1 MCILS
6 NCQKNHI
13 KLYRPRLLH
22 PHHFLLLSSHFSA
35 ILPAAFLPFSSHQN
49 DGFPSF
55 FFQFGQ
61 AEILGG
67 LMPRPPHFRCFLS
80 FAACGFIHFIQN
92 AKIASAN
99 SEKFFPKKRQNY
111 QPFSEII
118 PFVQSGSL
126 LLLATC
132 SSFFPPS
139 PAAIVC
145 LVKVLSYF
153 IKREVLGLLC
163 GESAAH
169 PRGPT
174 SRGHLRGG
182 QALLCAPPL
191 YGRSAP
197 YPGLLSRV
205 EESSSI
211 NAAKDTPGT
220 RRSLAPRHKGA
231 DPLGFPR
238 PLPLR
243 YWL

>member
-1 MCILS
+1 MV
-6 NCQKNHI
+6 
-13 KLYRPRLLH
+13 
-22 PHHFLLLSSHFSA
+22 FS
-35 ILPAAFLPFSSHQN
+35 IFRRFLPFAT
-49 DGFPSF
+49 PS
-55 FFQFGQ
+55 
-61 AEILGG
+61 
-67 LMPRPPHFRCFLS
+67 
-80 FAACGFIHFIQN
+80 FIHFIQN
-92 AKIASAN
+92 NTIASAN
-99 SEKFFPKKRQNY
+99 SEKFFLKKRQNY
-111 QPFSEII
+111 HPFSEII

-145 LVKVLSYF
+145 LIASWRLNSQGIYHFLFVKVLSYF

-205 EESSSI
+205 EKVG
-211 NAAKDTPGT
+211 KDTPGT
-220 RRSLAPRHKGA
+220 FWSLAPRHKGA

>member
-1 MCILS
+1 MPFFPFITPFLITPLPCFI
-6 NCQKNHI
+6 
-13 KLYRPRLLH
+13 P
-22 PHHFLLLSSHFSA
+22 FLLAQNDGSLTFLFQFFHFAFPALSAMVFS
-35 ILPAAFLPFSSHQN
+35 IFRRFLPFAA
-49 DGFPSF
+49 PS
-55 FFQFGQ
+55 
-61 AEILGG
+61 
-67 LMPRPPHFRCFLS
+67 
-80 FAACGFIHFIQN
+80 FIHFIQN
-92 AKIASAN
+92 NTIASAN
-99 SEKFFPKKRQNY
+99 SEKFFLKKRQNY
-111 QPFSEII
+111 QSFSEII

-145 LVKVLSYF
+145 LIASWRLNSQGIYHFLFVKVLSYF

>member
-1 MCILS
+1 MV
-6 NCQKNHI
+6 
-13 KLYRPRLLH
+13 
-22 PHHFLLLSSHFSA
+22 FS
-35 ILPAAFLPFSSHQN
+35 IFRRFLPFAT
-49 DGFPSF
+49 PS
-55 FFQFGQ
+55 
-61 AEILGG
+61 
-67 LMPRPPHFRCFLS
+67 
-80 FAACGFIHFIQN
+80 FIHFIQN
-92 AKIASAN
+92 NTIASAN
-99 SEKFFPKKRQNY
+99 SEKFFLKKRQNY
-111 QPFSEII
+111 QSFSEII

-145 LVKVLSYF
+145 LIASWRLNSQGIYHFLFVKVLSYF
-153 IKREVLGLLC
+153 IKREVLGLFC

-197 YPGLLSRV
+197 CPGLLSRV

-220 RRSLAPRHKGA
+220 FWSLDPGTRGRTPLDSPAPYPCGIGCDNLNPQASSMATHRA
-231 DPLGFPR
+231 TD
-238 PLPLR
+238 
-243 YWL
+243 

>member
-1 MCILS
+1 MV
-6 NCQKNHI
+6 
-13 KLYRPRLLH
+13 
-22 PHHFLLLSSHFSA
+22 FS
-35 ILPAAFLPFSSHQN
+35 IFRRFLPFAA
-49 DGFPSF
+49 PS
-55 FFQFGQ
+55 
-61 AEILGG
+61 
-67 LMPRPPHFRCFLS
+67 
-80 FAACGFIHFIQN
+80 FIHFIQN
-92 AKIASAN
+92 NTIASAN
-99 SEKFFPKKRQNY
+99 SEKFFLKKRQNY
-111 QPFSEII
+111 QSFSEII

-145 LVKVLSYF
+145 LIASWRLNSQGIYHFLFVKVLSYF

-220 RRSLAPRHKGA
+220 SWFLDLQRRGRS
-231 DPLGFPR
+231 PL
-238 PLPLR
+238 
-243 YWL
+243 

>member
-1 MCILS
+1 MV
-6 NCQKNHI
+6 
-13 KLYRPRLLH
+13 
-22 PHHFLLLSSHFSA
+22 FS
-35 ILPAAFLPFSSHQN
+35 IFRRFLPSAT
-49 DGFPSF
+49 PS
-55 FFQFGQ
+55 
-61 AEILGG
+61 
-67 LMPRPPHFRCFLS
+67 
-80 FAACGFIHFIQN
+80 FIHFIQN
-92 AKIASAN
+92 NTIASAN
-99 SEKFFPKKRQNY
+99 SEKFFLKKRQNY
-111 QPFSEII
+111 HPFSEII
-118 PFVQSGSL
+118 PFVQSDSL

-145 LVKVLSYF
+145 LIASWQLNSQGIYHFLFVKVLSYF
-153 IKREVLGLLC
+153 IKREVLGLFC
-163 GESAAH
+163 GESATH
-169 PRGPT
+169 PRGP
-174 SRGHLRGG
+174 SLRGG

-197 YPGLLSRV
+197 CPGLLSRV

>member
-1 MCILS
+1 MV
-6 NCQKNHI
+6 
-13 KLYRPRLLH
+13 
-22 PHHFLLLSSHFSA
+22 FS
-35 ILPAAFLPFSSHQN
+35 IFRRFLPFAT
-49 DGFPSF
+49 PS
-55 FFQFGQ
+55 
-61 AEILGG
+61 
-67 LMPRPPHFRCFLS
+67 
-80 FAACGFIHFIQN
+80 FIHFIQN
-92 AKIASAN
+92 NTIASAN
-99 SEKFFPKKRQNY
+99 SEKFFLKKRQNY
-111 QPFSEII
+111 QSFSEII

-145 LVKVLSYF
+145 LIASWRLNSQGIYHFLFVKVLSYF

-197 YPGLLSRV
+197 CPGLLSRV
-205 EESSSI
+205 EKVG
-211 NAAKDTPGT
+211 KDTPGT
-220 RRSLAPRHKGA
+220 SWFLDLRHKGE

-238 PLPLR
+238 LSALAVLVARTETFKHPRGQPCR
-243 YWL
+243 ATD

>member
-1 MCILS
+1 MV
-6 NCQKNHI
+6 
-13 KLYRPRLLH
+13 
-22 PHHFLLLSSHFSA
+22 FS
-35 ILPAAFLPFSSHQN
+35 IFRRFLPFAT
-49 DGFPSF
+49 PS
-55 FFQFGQ
+55 
-61 AEILGG
+61 
-67 LMPRPPHFRCFLS
+67 
-80 FAACGFIHFIQN
+80 FIHFIQN
-92 AKIASAN
+92 NTIASAN
-99 SEKFFPKKRQNY
+99 SEKIFLKKRQNY

-145 LVKVLSYF
+145 LTASWRLNSQGIYHFLFVKVLSYF
-153 IKREVLGLLC
+153 IKREVLGLFC

-169 PRGPT
+169 PRGPLP
-174 SRGHLRGG
+174 HLRGG
-182 QALLCAPPL
+182 QALLCTPPL

>member
-1 MCILS
+1 M
-6 NCQKNHI
+6 
-13 KLYRPRLLH
+13 
-22 PHHFLLLSSHFSA
+22 FFS
-35 ILPAAFLPFSSHQN
+35 IFRRFLPFAA
-49 DGFPSF
+49 PS
-55 FFQFGQ
+55 
-61 AEILGG
+61 
-67 LMPRPPHFRCFLS
+67 
-80 FAACGFIHFIQN
+80 FIHFIQN
-92 AKIASAN
+92 NTIASAN
-99 SEKFFPKKRQNY
+99 SEKFFLKKRQNY
-111 QPFSEII
+111 QSFSEII

-145 LVKVLSYF
+145 LIASWRLNSQGIYHFLFVKVLSYF

-197 YPGLLSRV
+197 CPGLLSRV
-205 EESSSI
+205 EKVG
-211 NAAKDTPGT
+211 KDTPGT
-220 RRSLAPRHKGA
+220 SWSLDPRRRGRK
-231 DPLGFPR
+231 
-238 PLPLR
+238 
-243 YWL
+243 

>member
-1 MCILS
+1 MV
-6 NCQKNHI
+6 
-13 KLYRPRLLH
+13 
-22 PHHFLLLSSHFSA
+22 FS
-35 ILPAAFLPFSSHQN
+35 IFRRFLPFAT
-49 DGFPSF
+49 PS
-55 FFQFGQ
+55 
-61 AEILGG
+61 
-67 LMPRPPHFRCFLS
+67 
-80 FAACGFIHFIQN
+80 FIHFIQN
-92 AKIASAN
+92 NTIASAN
-99 SEKFFPKKRQNY
+99 SEKFFLKKRQNY
-111 QPFSEII
+111 QSFSEII

-145 LVKVLSYF
+145 LIASWRLNSQGIYHFLFVKVLSYF

-211 NAAKDTPGT
+211 NAAKDTPGGHPWPPGTRGRTPLDSPAPYPCGIGCDNLNPQASSMAT
-220 RRSLAPRHKGA
+220 RRAT
-231 DPLGFPR
+231 D
-238 PLPLR
+238 
-243 YWL
+243 

>member
-1 MCILS
+1 MV
-6 NCQKNHI
+6 
-13 KLYRPRLLH
+13 
-22 PHHFLLLSSHFSA
+22 FS
-35 ILPAAFLPFSSHQN
+35 IFRRFLPFAA
-49 DGFPSF
+49 PS
-55 FFQFGQ
+55 
-61 AEILGG
+61 
-67 LMPRPPHFRCFLS
+67 
-80 FAACGFIHFIQN
+80 FIHFIQN
-92 AKIASAN
+92 NTIASAN
-99 SEKFFPKKRQNY
+99 SEKFFLKKRQNY
-111 QPFSEII
+111 QSFSEII

-145 LVKVLSYF
+145 LIASWQLNSQGIYHFLFVKVLSYF

>member
-1 MCILS
+1 MLRLFDVPAS
-6 NCQKNHI
+6 HFLHPLPARQ
-13 KLYRPRLLH
+13 RPRLLH
-22 PHHFLLLSSHFSA
+22 PHHFFLLSSHFSA

-99 SEKFFPKKRQNY
+99 SEKFFLKKRQNY
-111 QPFSEII
+111 QSFSEII

-145 LVKVLSYF
+145 LIASWRLNSQSIYHFLFVKVLSYF
-153 IKREVLGLLC
+153 INREVLGLFC

-169 PRGPT
+169 PAAAP
-174 SRGHLRGG
+174 LRGG
-182 QALLCAPPL
+182 ICEEGKPSSALLPCMGAPPH
-191 YGRSAP
+191 
-197 YPGLLSRV
+197 
-205 EESSSI
+205 
-211 NAAKDTPGT
+211 TPAYF
-220 RRSLAPRHKGA
+220 LA
-231 DPLGFPR
+231 
-238 PLPLR
+238 
-243 YWL
+243 